1 MTVEEINHKVR
12 IIYSLVGT
20 LESDREVADAF
31 YELCIKFRSNPS
43 ILKDCALKANC
54 DVKELEGLFL
64 KYSNPN
70 WDAKNNKSFITS
82 FLFQKS
88 WSR

>member
-20 LESDREVADAF
+20 LESDREVAHEF
-31 YELCIKFRSNPS
+31 YELCIKFRANPGV
-43 ILKDCALKANC
+43 IKDCALKANC
-54 DVKELEGLFL
+54 DIKELEELFL
-64 KYSNPN
+64 KYSNPRV
-70 WDAKNNKSFITS
+70 DAKQNKYYIAN
-82 FLFQKS
+82 FLSQKS